1 MKNSVRVLLLA
12 LLTISASS
20 NFSTSGQQVGLG
32 KTVGENGVF
41 QQLKQANDGS
51 FNLGNF
57 DDSRILDAKHN
68 ALTTVTIRDGRIDFT
83 KRTEQTRQSLLQL
96 LYEKGVRMVYI
107 SVKDQ
112 LTLTPQGR
120 IGSPAG
126 NNGIFQSL
134 KESANGYNLDD
145 WNGSDILDAKGNVLA
160 TVIVKSGQPDLAFTT
175 NNSLKTLYQAGLRS
189 FIDKPGSKIRVEED
203 ERGELKLNKN

>member
-12 LLTISASS
+12 LLTIGASS
-20 NFSTSGQQVGLG
+20 NFSASGQEVGLG

-51 FNLGNF
+51 FNIGNF
-57 DDSRILDAKHN
+57 DDSRILDAKNN

-96 LYEKGVRMVYI
+96 LYEKGVRMVYL

-134 KESANGYNLDD
+134 KESANGYSLDD
-145 WNGSDILDAKGNVLA
+145 WNGSDILDAKGDVLA
-160 TVIVKSGQPDLAFTT
+160 TVIVKSGQPNLAFTT

-189 FIDKPGSKIRVEED
+189 FIDKPGSKISVEED